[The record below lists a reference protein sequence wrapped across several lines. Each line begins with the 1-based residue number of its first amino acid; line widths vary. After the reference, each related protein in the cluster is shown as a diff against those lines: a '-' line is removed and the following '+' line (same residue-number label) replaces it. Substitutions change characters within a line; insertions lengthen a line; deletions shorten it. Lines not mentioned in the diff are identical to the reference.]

1 MNRAIAHQNQSLF
14 FRQWSRKSYAIFA
27 SLGKEVQIGHID
39 VGICEKAIDK
49 NNTERSFKKD
59 CTDSLLNETDDL
71 DELTLVNTDLQLM
84 SLLSI
89 TSNSDESSQHCCSPN
104 TKKYIDNINITS
116 CFAGCR

>member
-1 MNRAIAHQNQSLF
+1 MNRAIAHQNQSLI
-14 FRQWSRKSYAIFA
+14 FRQWSRKSYAVFA
-27 SLGKEVQIGHID
+27 TLGNEVQIGHID

-89 TSNSDESSQHCCSPN
+89 TSNSDESSQHCCSSN